1 MEKRKRSLKEQKL
14 NQNEGWAAGVRGGGL
29 WLAGRCERLAWVAS
43 SSVERE
49 GEKLINTCLGVDRR
63 EESIKHAPFSKHTGA
78 GPGTDWGGSGVCHV
92 KYVGRRGRSEQCAQK
107 VTQPARHE
115 RPCPRGAP
123 RLGGQVQVPGP

>member
-1 MEKRKRSLKEQKL
+1 M
-14 NQNEGWAAGVRGGGL
+14 
-29 WLAGRCERLAWVAS
+29 AGRCERLAWVAS

-115 RPCPRGAP
+115 RDPALEERPVWEDRCRSRGPRGPATDAEGKQTE
-123 RLGGQVQVPGP
+123 RGGAQTERTGK